1 MKRRYEDRTE
11 TELFSPIRE
20 NKVKELFS
28 KLGEVIKI
36 PEKNEKTFDFYV
48 RVREIRE
55 TNILIEVTSINIR
68 PKNDENNGVE
78 TIEIDEEKFIG
89 KIKKAI
95 HHGEE
100 KTYPVCDNCFR
111 VVVIFLDTLIQSIKE
126 YIDAIYSLPDKIDLK
141 KYYIDAVIFVPYE
154 GNIYDA
160 TRKQTINVK
169 TIAYTKSKSLA
180 NLLSKI
186 GIECVIL

>member
-20 NKVKELFS
+20 SKVKELFS
-28 KLGEVIKI
+28 KLGEGEVIKI

-48 RVREIRE
+48 RVRE

-111 VVVIFLDTLIQSIKE
+111 VVVVFLDTLIQSIKE
-126 YIDAIYSLPDKIDLK
+126 YIDAIYSLPDKIDLERHN
-141 KYYIDAVIFVPYE
+141 IDAVILVPSE

-160 TRKQTINVK
+160 IRKQTNNVK
-169 TIAYTKSKSLA
+169 AIAYTK
-180 NLLSKI
+180 I
-186 GIECVIL
+186 